1 MLNMHLKKRHFLPLT
16 LLQNNRFIVKFMVWK
31 ETGSS
36 AVKLI
41 KLLMHW
47 IKTKLVKTVSMS
59 KAVVLHNCKP
69 WKNRKHFYFKRPSV
83 LDLLAFNR

>member
-1 MLNMHLKKRHFLPLT
+1 MT
-16 LLQNNRFIVKFMVWK
+16 WLQNNRFIVKFMVRK

-41 KLLMHW
+41 KSLMHW

-59 KAVVLHNCKP
+59 NAVVLRDHEKKTVNIFISKDPVC
-69 WKNRKHFYFKRPSV
+69 
-83 LDLLAFNR
+83 